1 MNTSILFDH
10 ELVADGGFFAR
21 LVLQIDGSP
30 PAGPR
35 GPGCVGP
42 ERHEGILVP
51 PARLAARNVQVAV
64 RPGGDAEF
72 IQVTHPFDSA
82 GAGSLLTIMVG
93 DVYATDRIRIR
104 MDALVGPG
112 RGPRAEADVGQ
123 IVVLAH
129 LDRLDGGV
137 ELQTVNLPLRLSVDH
152 GGRVLPDIGTM
163 PISRDAAAER
173 FHRPLGPMG
182 DDQSPPQCA

>member
-21 LVLQIDGSP
+21 LVLQIEGSP
-30 PAGPR
+30 VAGPR
-35 GPGCVGP
+35 TPGRVGAERP
-42 ERHEGILVP
+42 EGVPVSRSRLV
-51 PARLAARNVQVAV
+51 ARNVQVAV

-72 IQVTHPFDSA
+72 IQMTHPYPSD
-82 GAGSLLTIMVG
+82 GAGRLLTIRVG
-93 DVYATDRIRIR
+93 DVYSTDRIRIR

-112 RGPRAEADVGQ
+112 RGPWAEADVGQ

-129 LDRLDGGV
+129 LDRVDGGV
-137 ELQTVNLPLRLSVDH
+137 ELQTVNLPIRLSADR
-152 GGRVLPDIGTM
+152 GGRVLPDIGTI

-173 FHRPLGPMG
+173 FHGPG
-182 DDQSPPQCA
+182 AAGSDDHSPPQCA

>member
-21 LVLQIDGSP
+21 LVLQIEGSP
-30 PAGPR
+30 VAGPR
-35 GPGCVGP
+35 TPGRVGAEDP
-42 ERHEGILVP
+42 EGVP
-51 PARLAARNVQVAV
+51 VPRARLVARNVQVAV

-72 IQVTHPFDSA
+72 IQMTHPFDSD
-82 GAGSLLTIMVG
+82 GAGRLLTIRVG
-93 DVYATDRIRIR
+93 DVYSTDRIRIR

-112 RGPRAEADVGQ
+112 RGPWKEADVGQ

-137 ELQTVNLPLRLSVDH
+137 ELQTVTLPIRLSAAR

-173 FHRPLGPMG
+173 FHGPG
-182 DDQSPPQCA
+182 GTGSDHQSPPQCA